1 MLLKANILEYTF
13 DKEERNLVK
22 QDDSFITDEMLVNY
36 YELNKKKKEI
46 ELELNDL
53 KDTFHNYFNK
63 LVGPNN
69 KAEITIN
76 GYKLQRQMRKIE
88 KYNEDVTVKRLEALK
103 MSELIQ
109 IVKKPDD
116 AKIKSALQLG
126 LLNEQNLEGC
136 IVTSYSPAISI
147 KTLTPK

>member
-1 MLLKANILEYTF
+1 M
-13 DKEERNLVK
+13 LVK
-22 QDDSFITDEMLVNY
+22 Y

-46 ELELNDL
+46 ELELNQL
-53 KDTFHNYFNK
+53 KDTFHDYFNK

-76 GYKLQRQMRKIE
+76 GYKLQRQMRKVE
-88 KYNEDVTVKRLEALK
+88 KYNEEVTVKRLEDLQ
-103 MSELIQ
+103 MTDLVQ

-126 LLNEQNLEGC
+126 LLNEKNLEGC
-136 IVTSYSPAISI
+136 IVTSYSPAISV
-147 KTLTPK
+147 KTLTPR